1 MTKSIGWCPTMDGS
15 RATTKGAAMTM
26 LRNLLLFCL
35 GLILAGCDRPHWNG
49 VNMSGVSW
57 GKEFRLKDTS
67 GRERTLAEF
76 RGRPVML
83 FFGFV
88 QCAEVCP
95 TSLLRAAEVKKELGA
110 DGKSLQI
117 ILITVDPE
125 RDTPDLLRDYAA
137 VFDPELVAL
146 RGDEAATRKTAD
158 EFRVYYQK
166 VPTGNSYTVDHTAL
180 TYVFDAD
187 GNLRLG
193 EPHNLTTEQVTQDLR
208 QMLKPRS
215 DS

>member
-1 MTKSIGWCPTMDGS
+1 
-15 RATTKGAAMTM
+15 MTM
-26 LRNLLLFCL
+26 LRNLLLLCL
-35 GLILAGCDRPHWNG
+35 GLLLAGCDRPHWNG
-49 VNMSGVSW
+49 VNLSGVSW
-57 GKEFRLKDTS
+57 GREFRLQDTS

-95 TSLLRAAEVKKELGA
+95 TSLLRAAEVKKQLGA
-110 DGKSLQI
+110 DGKGLQI

-125 RDTPDLLRDYAA
+125 RDTPELLRDYAA

-158 EFRVYYQK
+158 EFHVYYQK
-166 VPTGNSYTVDHTAL
+166 VPTGNSYSVDHTAL
-180 TYVFDAD
+180 TYVFDAA

-208 QMLKPRS
+208 QMLKPKA

>member
-1 MTKSIGWCPTMDGS
+1 
-15 RATTKGAAMTM
+15 MTM
-26 LRNLLLFCL
+26 LRNLLLLCL

-57 GKEFRLKDTS
+57 GREFRLQDTS

-110 DGKSLQI
+110 DGKGLQI
-117 ILITVDPE
+117 ILITVDPG
-125 RDTPDLLRDYAA
+125 RDTAELLRDYAA

-166 VPTGNSYTVDHTAL
+166 VPTGDSYTVDHTAL

-193 EPHNLTTEQVTQDLR
+193 EPHNLTAEQVTQDLR
-208 QMLKPRS
+208 QLLKPKA
-215 DS
+215 DT

>member
-1 MTKSIGWCPTMDGS
+1 
-15 RATTKGAAMTM
+15 MTM
-26 LRNLLLFCL
+26 LRNLLLLCL

-57 GKEFRLKDTS
+57 GREFRLQDTS

-95 TSLLRAAEVKKELGA
+95 TSLLRAAEVKKQLGA
-110 DGKSLQI
+110 DGKGLQI
-117 ILITVDPE
+117 ILITVDPG
-125 RDTPDLLRDYAA
+125 RDTAELLRDYAA

-166 VPTGNSYTVDHTAL
+166 VPTGDSYTVDHTAL

-193 EPHNLTTEQVTQDLR
+193 EPHNLTAEQVTQDLR
-208 QMLKPRS
+208 QLLKPKA
-215 DS
+215 DT